1 MFAETIR
8 TKLMPTYEECAEQK
22 GPGTLARMRNLM
34 TQEGA
39 RNSVNML
46 QTSARRVTKGL
57 TSLLESTG
65 ADIEALIDTTVDQV
79 SRDYRIAIIDPRV
92 RKLSQ
97 QQIELKNKITN
108 IIQTAETEVHLDQHL
123 GLSNHQE
130 LSAEI
135 LKHEGVAN
143 IKDENMQA

>member
-1 MFAETIR
+1 
-8 TKLMPTYEECAEQK
+8 
-22 GPGTLARMRNLM
+22 
-34 TQEGA
+34 
-39 RNSVNML
+39 ML